1 MMQRIAIHGREV
13 KPESVQFVST
23 LFGEL
28 VKRKVEVTI
37 SSDFLV
43 ANKGV
48 FGLSQFPVYGN
59 KLSDGQVDSVFSLG
73 GDGTILETILHVA
86 RTNVPI
92 LGINT
97 GRLGFL
103 ASTAKETIPESL
115 ELLFTG
121 QYSLEERTLIQLDSP
136 LAHFDHQNFA
146 MNEFA
151 ILRKETS
158 SMIMVKCYIDGEYL
172 NTYWADGLMVS
183 TPTGS
188 TGYSLSCGGPIVMPE
203 TQTFVITPVS
213 PHNLNIRPLV
223 IPDNRELKFEV
234 ESRDT
239 NLLVSLD
246 SRSETVS
253 NDLKFCLRKADFKIK
268 LVKLKGNSFLDTL
281 RNKLGWGFDR
291 RN

>member
-1 MMQRIAIHGREV
+1 MQRIGIHGREV
-13 KPESVQFVST
+13 KPESRQYVST
-23 LFGEL
+23 LFEEL
-28 VKRKVEVTI
+28 IKRNVDVSISVSFLKANSGFFDLSSFKVYDNVLQE
-37 SSDFLV
+37 
-43 ANKGV
+43 N
-48 FGLSQFPVYGN
+48 
-59 KLSDGQVDSVFSLG
+59 QVDCIFSLG
-73 GDGTILETILHVA
+73 GDGTLLETVLHVA
-86 RTNVPI
+86 RTNIPI

-103 ASTAKETIPESL
+103 ASTAKDTIPESL
-115 ELLFTG
+115 ELLFSN
-121 QYSLEERTLIQLDSP
+121 QFILEERTLIQLNSP
-136 LAHFDHQNFA
+136 LAHFNDQNFA

-158 SMIMVKCYIDGEYL
+158 SMIMVKCYIDDEYL

-188 TGYSLSCGGPIVMPE
+188 TGYSLSCGGPIMMPE

-223 IPDNRELKFEV
+223 ISNNRELTFV
-234 ESRDT
+234 VDSRET
-239 NLLVSLD
+239 SLLVSLD

-253 NDLKFCLRKADFKIK
+253 NDLKFCIRKADFTIN

>member
-1 MMQRIAIHGREV
+1 MQRIAIHGREV
-13 KPESVQFVST
+13 KPESRQYVLT
-23 LFGEL
+23 LFDEIIN
-28 VKRKVEVTI
+28 RKVEMSV
-37 SSDFLV
+37 SEDFQK
-43 ANKGV
+43 ANRA
-48 FGLSQFPVYGN
+48 FFDLSGFNVYANHLGD
-59 KLSDGQVDSVFSLG
+59 KQVDCVFSLG
-73 GDGTILETILHVA
+73 GDGTLLDTILHVD
-86 RTNVPI
+86 RTKIPI

-103 ASTAKETIPESL
+103 ASTAKDTIPESL
-115 ELLFTG
+115 ELLFSN
-121 QYSLEERTLIQLDSP
+121 QYLLEERTLIELNSP
-136 LAHFDHQNFA
+136 LAHFNDQNFA

-158 SMIMVKCYIDGEYL
+158 SMIMVKCYIDDEYL

-188 TGYSLSCGGPIVMPE
+188 TGYSLSCGGPIMMPE

-223 IPDNRELKFEV
+223 IPNDRQLTFVVDSRET
-234 ESRDT
+234 S
-239 NLLVSLD
+239 LLVSLD

-253 NDLKFCLRKADFKIK
+253 NDLKFCIRKADFTIG
-268 LVKLKGNSFLDTL
+268 LIKLKGNSFLDTL